1 MAWDAAQ
8 RGLKV
13 ALVDRGDIGAGTS
26 FNNAKTVHGGIRSLQ
41 HGQYREMREY
51 LRERRALARIAPHL
65 VHPLPF
71 LLPTSRKLT
80 RHKAPL
86 RAYFALYDLLTSD
99 RNEGVDPARHLP
111 PTGLISRDECL
122 RRHPALDPVGVTG
135 GIVWHDCQMYS
146 GDRVTLA
153 YANSASRA
161 GAAVSNYVEA
171 VTLLTGGGTAGASGA
186 GGATGRSRDRVI
198 GATLRD
204 TLTGETFDVR

>member
-41 HGQYREMREY
+41 HGQFREMREY

-71 LLPTSRKLT
+71 LLPTYGKLT
-80 RHKAPL
+80 RHKLPL

-111 PTGLISRDECL
+111 ASRLISRDECL
-122 RRHPALDPVGVTG
+122 RRHPALDPAGVTG
-135 GIVWHDCQMYS
+135 GIVVARLSDVQ
-146 GDRVTLA
+146 R
-153 YANSASRA
+153 
-161 GAAVSNYVEA
+161 
-171 VTLLTGGGTAGASGA
+171 
-186 GGATGRSRDRVI
+186 RSRHA
-198 GATLRD
+198 G
-204 TLTGETFDVR
+204 VRQNRRRAPARRSRTTSRPSRC